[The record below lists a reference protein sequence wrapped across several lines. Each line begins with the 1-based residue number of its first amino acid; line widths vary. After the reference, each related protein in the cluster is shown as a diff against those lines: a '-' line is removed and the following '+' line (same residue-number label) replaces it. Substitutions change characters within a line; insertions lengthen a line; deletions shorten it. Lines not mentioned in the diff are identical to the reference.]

1 MQTELASLPPRA
13 MTKRR
18 PKVNQ
23 EAVWGFVFISPWL
36 VGFLIFTLG
45 PVVASLVL
53 SLTRYELITPPQ
65 WVGIDNYVTL
75 MAEDRLFRFSLYNSA
90 YYTLF
95 SVLLGVAVAFG
106 LAVLLNQKLPGM
118 RIYRTAFYL
127 PVVTSGVAVA
137 LLWVWLFN
145 AQFGLINFLLRSI
158 GLRGPGWLV
167 DPKWAKPAFI
177 LMSLWGTGGT
187 AIIFLAGLQGV
198 PRSLYEAAAIDGAN
212 AWRRFWHV
220 TVPMM
225 SPVIFFNVV
234 MGTIGSFQVFTQAY
248 VMTEGGP
255 QNATLFYVLYL
266 FKQGFRLFRMGYAAA
281 MAWILFV
288 IILSLTLVQLRLAR
302 RWVYYEGELRG

>member
-1 MQTELASLPPRA
+1 MQTGLTSPSPGSVV
-13 MTKRR
+13 RR
-18 PKVNQ
+18 RRGINQ
-23 EAVWGFVFISPWL
+23 EAFWGYVFISPWL
-36 VGFLIFTLG
+36 VGLLLFVLG

-53 SLTRYELITPPQ
+53 SFTQYEIITPPR
-65 WVGIDNYVTL
+65 WVGIDNYVRLLTQ
-75 MAEDRLFRFSLYNSA
+75 DRLFRLSLYNTV
-90 YYTLF
+90 YYTVF

-137 LLWVWLFN
+137 LLWIWLFN
-145 AQFGLINFLLRSI
+145 PQFGLINFFLRSI

-167 DPKWAKPAFI
+167 DPAWAKPAFI

-198 PRSLYEAAAIDGAN
+198 PASLYEAAAIDGAG
-212 AWRRFWHV
+212 AWHRFWHV

-225 SPVIFFNVV
+225 SPVVFFSIV
-234 MGTIGSFQVFTQAY
+234 MGIISSFQVFTQAY

-255 QNATLFYVLYL
+255 QNATLFYVLHL
-266 FKQGFRLFRMGYAAA
+266 FKEGFRMFHMGYAAA

-288 IILSLTLVQLRLAR
+288 IILLLTLVQFRLAG